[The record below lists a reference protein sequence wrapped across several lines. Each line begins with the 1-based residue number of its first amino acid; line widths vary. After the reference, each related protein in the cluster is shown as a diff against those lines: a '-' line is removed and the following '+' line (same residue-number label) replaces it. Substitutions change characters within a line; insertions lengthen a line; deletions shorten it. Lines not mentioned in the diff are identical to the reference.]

1 MSRFTTLLIAL
12 LAMATTG
19 LLAGEKYS
27 DKSCEMKIA
36 GTSTVHDWTA
46 PVGKIKAAADLTIT
60 DGALTEVKAMWVQA
74 DVTSI
79 KSEKGE
85 DMDEKIYEA
94 LKVEDGH
101 KTITYNLSK
110 VKSIEKSGNGF
121 KIKALGSFTIAGF
134 KKDNVPMI
142 VTAEVKDNGDVVFKG
157 SQKLTMTQYGMEI
170 PTAMLGM
177 IKAADDVTVSFTLT
191 VKKA

>member
-1 MSRFTTLLIAL
+1 MTRFTTVLITL
-12 LAMATTG
+12 LALATTG

-27 DKSCEMKIA
+27 DKSCDMKID
-36 GTSTVHDWTA
+36 GTSTLHDWTA
-46 PVGKIKAAADLTIT
+46 PVGKVKAAADLTVA

-101 KTITYNLSK
+101 KTITYNLTK

-121 KIKALGSFTIAGF
+121 KIKAMGTLTIAGF

-142 VTAEVKDNGDVVFKG
+142 VTAEVKSNGDVVFKG
-157 SQKLTMTQYGMEI
+157 SQKITMTQYNMEI
-170 PTAMLGM
+170 PSAMLGM
-177 IKAADDVTVSFTLT
+177 VTAGDDVTVSFTLT
-191 VKKA
+191 VKKG